1 MTAAVMGKV
10 RNWCAQVAKARL
22 AVDQAALVLR
32 SVVHGLL
39 NYVLMAA
46 PLSSTVMMRI
56 DKLVAAALFRCAG
69 LPRGRRTAWAFV
81 DCEHGGLGMLS
92 ATSLRRMVVVESVLA
107 RMNAAASRSLT

>member
-1 MTAAVMGKV
+1 MTATVLGKV
-10 RNWCAQVAKARL
+10 RNWCAQVAKARM

-39 NYVLMAA
+39 NYVLTAA
-46 PLSSTVMMRI
+46 PLSSTVMVRI
-56 DKLVAAALFRCAG
+56 DKLIAAALFRCAG

-92 ATSLRRMVVVESVLA
+92 ATTLRRMVVVESLLA
-107 RMNAAASRSLT
+107 KMNAAASSSLI